1 MDCVV
6 TVSQLQKVTLTV
18 RGVSRRNNV
27 AFITVGLNI
36 IPNGL
41 SPTQKNSFFLVVP
54 NTGDKV
60 SFVNQW
66 QSDASTV
73 IVAVTYSTFP
83 TQSAVFLSVNAQQ
96 LASTYSS
103 IGYAADATSFVSAAV
118 NIGLANAPD
127 SLIVPSSATNSNEGS
142 ADLNPV
148 VTKALQQSG
157 VNL

>member
-1 MDCVV
+1 M
-6 TVSQLQKVTLTV
+6 
-18 RGVSRRNNV
+18 
-27 AFITVGLNI
+27 
-36 IPNGL
+36 
-41 SPTQKNSFFLVVP
+41 VVP

-66 QSDASTV
+66 QADATTV

-118 NIGLANAPD
+118 NIGLSNAPD
-127 SLIVPSSATNSNEGS
+127 SLTVPSSSSNTVGSDIRNQPEVIKNSFSQG
-142 ADLNPV
+142 
-148 VTKALQQSG
+148 Q
-157 VNL
+157 NLV

>member
-1 MDCVV
+1 LDCVV

-66 QSDASTV
+66 QSDATTV

-127 SLIVPSSATNSNEGS
+127 SLIVPSSATNAVQTDAS
-142 ADLNPV
+142 
-148 VTKALQQSG
+148 
-157 VNL
+157 